1 MLLGEF
7 RPFEITGNASSFCS
21 KVLLQTECT
30 CNFMGIASPL
40 HNTLRPKYF
49 FANSLSLRSALLLS
63 LRLQTLNFA
72 DLSRLDAGL
81 TRSFKSQSISEDLS

>member
-49 FANSLSLRSALLLS
+49 LSALLLS